1 MPVGSF
7 RSVQGTHREEMG
19 LRSVQRLDAGG
30 GECWTN
36 RALSFIEK
44 QGSCLRDVSSG
55 ETVRISC
62 IRVVGWQ
69 E

>member
-1 MPVGSF
+1 
-7 RSVQGTHREEMG
+7 MG

-62 IRVVGWQ
+62 ICVVGWQ
-69 E
+69 DSEAVPFLINLVSFSL